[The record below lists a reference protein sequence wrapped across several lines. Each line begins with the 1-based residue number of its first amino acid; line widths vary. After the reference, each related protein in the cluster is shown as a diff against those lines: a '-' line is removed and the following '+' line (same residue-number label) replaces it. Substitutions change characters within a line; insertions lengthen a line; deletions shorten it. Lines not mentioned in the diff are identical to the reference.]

1 MAESD
6 AQVIVYDTSAV
17 TDARNEVLDATDSQ
31 TRQLLDDS
39 SRNTGEILN
48 GLETVSQQL
57 VGSMDALS
65 GEVAVLGEKV
75 DSASAAN
82 DAKGS
87 EVQTVS
93 VVLDSSLQERF
104 DSYEIWLH
112 SSFGV
117 LLFLSLVCTLLVAS
131 LLGNRLWNAFS
142 EGWKR

>member
-6 AQVIVYDTSAV
+6 AQVIVYDTSV
-17 TDARNEVLDATDSQ
+17 SDARNEVLDATDSQ

-39 SRNTGEILN
+39 SRNTGVILD

-57 VGSMDALS
+57 VGSMDSLS
-65 GEVAVLGEKV
+65 GEVALLGEKV

-104 DSYEIWLH
+104 DSYEVWMH

-131 LLGNRLWNAFS
+131 LLGNRLWSAFS
-142 EGWKR
+142 EGWRR